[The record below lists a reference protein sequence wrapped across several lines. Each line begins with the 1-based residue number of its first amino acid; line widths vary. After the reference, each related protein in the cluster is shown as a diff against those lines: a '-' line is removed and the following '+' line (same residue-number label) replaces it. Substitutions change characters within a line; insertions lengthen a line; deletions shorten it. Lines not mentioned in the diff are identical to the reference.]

1 MTGAIEGAPM
11 ANGSDEARRPMRSA
25 RKSATIYDIADAA
38 AVSHQSVSRFMRGL
52 DMRASTREKI
62 EKALETL
69 DYRPNLA
76 ARALTSGRSNRIGAL
91 THEVDQVGPNQI
103 IQGATTAARDAGY
116 LLDVISL
123 DMGDVTELDRALAL
137 LTRHDLAGILAFAS
151 TDSTRTVFEQTDFG
165 VPVVIAAEPEVA
177 DADADRTH
185 DHQGIEELV
194 DHLVE
199 LGHRRLVHIAGP
211 EAWSAARN
219 RQRAFETSLTRHG
232 LRPAG
237 VEHGDWSA
245 RSGYDVVSSLSADAM
260 PTAIVAANDQ
270 MALGAMHALAERGFR
285 IPEDVSVTGVDDTP
299 EAPYFTP
306 SLTTI
311 RLDFRAQ
318 GRAALQLLLDRID
331 GGTAEPDPALP
342 QPELILRSSTGP
354 AHT

>member
-1 MTGAIEGAPM
+1 MVEGSA
-11 ANGSDEARRPMRSA
+11 GRRQMRSP
-25 RKSATIYDIADAA
+25 RKNATIYDIADAA

-52 DMRASTREKI
+52 DMRASTKEKI

-69 DYRPNLA
+69 EYRPNLA

-103 IQGATTAARDAGY
+103 IQGATTAAREAGY

-123 DMGDVTELDRALAL
+123 DMGDVAELDQALSL

-165 VPVVIAAEPEVA
+165 VPVVIAAEPETA
-177 DADADRTH
+177 DEPDPTH
-185 DHQGIEELV
+185 DHRGIEELV

-199 LGHRRLVHIAGP
+199 LGHQHLLHIAGP

-219 RQRAFETSLTRHG
+219 RQRAFETSLVRHG
-232 LRPAG
+232 LEPAR
-237 VEHGDWSA
+237 VTHGDWSA
-245 RSGYDVVSSLSADAM
+245 RSGHDIVASLAAAEM

-270 MALGAMHALAERGFR
+270 MALGALHALAERGLR
-285 IPEDVSVTGVDDTP
+285 VPHDVSVTGVDDTP

-306 SLTTI
+306 ALTTI

-318 GRAALQLLLDRID
+318 GRTALRLLLDRIE
-331 GGTAEPDPALP
+331 GGAMAER
-342 QPELILRSSTGP
+342 PELPEPVLVLRASTAPPSGARAPGP
-354 AHT
+354 